1 MKSLEANGL
10 DLDSKLKNASSKLT
24 EKELDISK
32 ERLKAADLS
41 LNLGRE
47 IERLKQK
54 LNENNGKVVTLDVE
68 LTKARVE
75 CDLLLKELDKAKAKD
90 DKKVKDALVT
100 IKEVKNFKDAPTK
113 SKPKKEEEELPVA
126 SSIDEAKSSKKKN
139 VPKGENLVKSA
150 AKKKAPPKRKATK
163 VQTEELPVAE
173 APVKENA
180 AVKKIAS
187 PKKKAAKVQT
197 EELPVA
203 EAPVKENTAV
213 KKIASPKKKAAKVQ
227 TEELPVAEAPVKENT
242 AVKKIASPKKKEAT
256 KVQTEELPVAEAP
269 VKENTAVKKI
279 ASPKKKATK
288 VQTEELPVAEAP
300 VLKESAP
307 KKKVVTKVKAIE
319 PVAKDAKPEE
329 IKAESDSSK
338 VVSPKQSPEVGDL
351 TTLSKSALSRKTVK
365 DLTEFLESKGLPTTG
380 DDGKPLKKNGLLE
393 KVHSI

>member
-173 APVKENA
+173 APVKEN
-180 AVKKIAS
+180 
-187 PKKKAAKVQT
+187 
-197 EELPVA
+197 
-203 EAPVKENTAV
+203 
-213 KKIASPKKKAAKVQ
+213 
-227 TEELPVAEAPVKENT
+227 T
-242 AVKKIASPKKKEAT
+242 AVKKIASPKKKE
-256 KVQTEELPVAEAP
+256 
-269 VKENTAVKKI
+269 
-279 ASPKKKATK
+279 ATK

>member
-173 APVKENA
+173 APVKEN
-180 AVKKIAS
+180 
-187 PKKKAAKVQT
+187 
-197 EELPVA
+197 
-203 EAPVKENTAV
+203 
-213 KKIASPKKKAAKVQ
+213 
-227 TEELPVAEAPVKENT
+227 T
-242 AVKKIASPKKKEAT
+242 AVKKIASPKKKE
-256 KVQTEELPVAEAP
+256 
-269 VKENTAVKKI
+269 
-279 ASPKKKATK
+279 ATK

-319 PVAKDAKPEE
+319 PVARDAKPEE

>member
-163 VQTEELPVAE
+163 L
-173 APVKENA
+173 
-180 AVKKIAS
+180 
-187 PKKKAAKVQT
+187 
-197 EELPVA
+197 
-203 EAPVKENTAV
+203 
-213 KKIASPKKKAAKVQ
+213 
-227 TEELPVAEAPVKENT
+227 
-242 AVKKIASPKKKEAT
+242 
-256 KVQTEELPVAEAP
+256 QTEELPVAEAP

>member
-213 KKIASPKKKAAKVQ
+213 KKIASPKKK
-227 TEELPVAEAPVKENT
+227 E
-242 AVKKIASPKKKEAT
+242 
-256 KVQTEELPVAEAP
+256 
-269 VKENTAVKKI
+269 
-279 ASPKKKATK
+279 ATK

>member
-150 AKKKAPPKRKATK
+150 AKKKAPPKRKAT
-163 VQTEELPVAE
+163 
-173 APVKENA
+173 
-180 AVKKIAS
+180 
-187 PKKKAAKVQT
+187 KVQT

>member
-173 APVKENA
+173 APVKEN
-180 AVKKIAS
+180 
-187 PKKKAAKVQT
+187 
-197 EELPVA
+197 
-203 EAPVKENTAV
+203 TAV

-242 AVKKIASPKKKEAT
+242 AVKKIASPKKKE
-256 KVQTEELPVAEAP
+256 
-269 VKENTAVKKI
+269 
-279 ASPKKKATK
+279 ATK